1 MENAASWPRFLFPVA
16 HVRNLPDVRELS
28 KCDTAKVPEQPEQRP
43 GRWTVAD
50 IGGTHARLARW
61 TAAAGLDA
69 PLRLRNDEFRGPL
82 ELLEAWLLRQP
93 QGERQ
98 VVLALAMPVGGDTR
112 QLTNRAWRFEPAAL
126 MSALGLDT
134 LVLVNDFAAA
144 AAGIDGLSR
153 DDLPL
158 LNSDVATPVRG
169 VRLVVGPG
177 TGLGVAAVA
186 DDDPPRVIASEAG
199 HMTFGSDEAMA
210 PRLNAEG
217 RSRWGR
223 VSWERLLCGDGL
235 AWLHAVTSG
244 HHGFD
249 DAVSVA
255 RGAAAGDP
263 AALSTVRLFSRLLG
277 EFAGDVCLA
286 FQALE
291 GVYLSGGVLR
301 GLAETFD
308 TAGFLAAFAAK
319 GRFSDP
325 LRRVPVYMAAE
336 HELGMQGA
344 ARFLA
349 GQCRMPSTEWHA

>member
-1 MENAASWPRFLFPVA
+1 M
-16 HVRNLPDVRELS
+16 
-28 KCDTAKVPEQPEQRP
+28 
-43 GRWTVAD
+43 VAD

-69 PLRLRNDEFRGPL
+69 PLRVRNDDFRGPV
-82 ELLEAWLLRQP
+82 ELLEAWLGRQP
-93 QGERQ
+93 EGPRR
-98 VVLALAMPVGGDTR
+98 VVLALAMPVGGDAR

-126 MSALGLDT
+126 MSGLRLDS
-134 LVLVNDFAAA
+134 LVIVNDFAAA
-144 AAGIDGLSR
+144 AAGIDALSR
-153 DDLPL
+153 DGLQM
-158 LNSDVATPVRG
+158 LNADGAAPVPG

-186 DDDPPRVIASEAG
+186 ADDPPRITASEAG
-199 HMTFGSDEAMA
+199 HMTFGSAHA
-210 PRLNAEG
+210 IASQLNAEG

-244 HHGFD
+244 HREFD
-249 DAVSVA
+249 GAANVA
-255 RGAAAGDP
+255 RAAAAGDSS
-263 AALSTVRLFSRLLG
+263 AISTVRLFSRLLG
-277 EFAGDVCLA
+277 EFSGDVCLA

-301 GLAETFD
+301 GLLGTFD
-308 TAGFLAAFAAK
+308 APGFLSAFAAK
-319 GRFSDP
+319 GRFSDS
-325 LRRVPVYMAAE
+325 LGRVPVYFAAG

-349 GQCRMPSTEWHA
+349 GRCRMPSMEWHA

>member
-1 MENAASWPRFLFPVA
+1 MS
-16 HVRNLPDVRELS
+16 
-28 KCDTAKVPEQPEQRP
+28 EQVEQRP
-43 GRWTVAD
+43 GHWTVAD

-69 PLRLRNDEFRGPL
+69 HLRVRNDEFRGPV
-82 ELLEAWLLRQP
+82 ELLEAWLSRQP
-93 QGERQ
+93 ESPRR
-98 VVLALAMPVGGDTR
+98 VVLALAMPVDGDTR
-112 QLTNRAWRFEPAAL
+112 QLTNRAWRFEPGAL
-126 MSALGLDT
+126 MGALHLES
-134 LVLVNDFAAA
+134 LVIVNDFAAA
-144 AAGIDGLSR
+144 AAGIDALSR
-153 DDLPL
+153 DDLRL
-158 LNSDVATPVRG
+158 LNADGMAPVRG

-186 DDDPPRVIASEAG
+186 GDDPPRIIASEAG
-199 HMTFGSDEAMA
+199 HMTFGSAA
-210 PRLNAEG
+210 PIAAQLNAEG

-244 HHGFD
+244 RGELEG
-249 DAVSVA
+249 AANVA
-255 RGAAAGDP
+255 RAAAAGDP
-263 AALSTVRLFSRLLG
+263 SAVSTVRLFSGLLG

-291 GVYLSGGVLR
+291 GVYLSGGVLG
-301 GLAETFD
+301 GLLDTFD
-308 TAGFLAAFAAK
+308 APAFMAAFAAK
-319 GRFSDP
+319 GRFSNS
-325 LRRVPVYMAAE
+325 LRRVPVYFAAG